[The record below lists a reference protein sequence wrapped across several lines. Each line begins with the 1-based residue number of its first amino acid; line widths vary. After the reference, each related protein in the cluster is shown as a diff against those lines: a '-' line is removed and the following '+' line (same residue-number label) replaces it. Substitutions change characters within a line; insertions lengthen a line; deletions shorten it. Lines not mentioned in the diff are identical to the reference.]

1 MFRRY
6 RPGQDMRR
14 PAPRSGFRFLR
25 ILPPAAALFI
35 LCAACEPL
43 YAQAGRRQVLEG
55 NRFYGEEKYD
65 EANNRYQDAL
75 LEDPGSP
82 LIQFNVGDVLYKKG
96 NFEKSMESFQK
107 AVDADD
113 PIVQS
118 QVYYNIGNSL
128 YRQNKLPES
137 ILAYEQALKLN
148 PGDQDAKYNL
158 EFVRNKLKEN
168 VQPENQQQQQQQ
180 EQQQQQQQQQQQEQQ
195 DSEKQ
200 EQKDEQKDE
209 ESRQQQ
215 SGDEKQEMTKEQA
228 EQLLEALKEDQK
240 DKKEQEKVQAQGKV
254 RVLKDW

>member
-1 MFRRY
+1 MLRRY
-6 RPGQDMRR
+6 RTGQDTRR
-14 PAPRSGFRFLR
+14 PAPQSGFRFLR

-35 LCAACEPL
+35 LCAAHGTL
-43 YAQAGRRQVLEG
+43 NAQAGRRQVLEG
-55 NRFYGEEKYD
+55 NRLYGEEKYD

-113 PIVQS
+113 PMVQS

-168 VQPENQQQQQQQ
+168 AQPENQQQQQQ
-180 EQQQQQQQQQQQEQQ
+180 EQQQQQQQQQQQ
-195 DSEKQ
+195 DREKQ

-209 ESRQQQ
+209 ESGQQQ
-215 SGDEKQEMTKEQA
+215 SGEEKQEMTKEQA